1 MLNNSKNANVTI
13 LSEGLIEEE
22 VFMTHIFTILTIT
35 LSVFISGISYNRP
48 EVNQENFYI
57 QGEKEKMPKFSYHT
71 LNGKKFS
78 NRNLEP
84 DKTYLFVYFN
94 PLCDLCKEEIEDIT
108 DNIGNLED
116 VQILLVSPNQLNE
129 IEQFSE
135 SFGLDKFS
143 QITILHDFD
152 DTFYLE
158 FGAIGYPNLYIY
170 NSNKELVR
178 YFDHATGFLEIKNA
192 ITPVL
197 TQN

>member
-1 MLNNSKNANVTI
+1 
-13 LSEGLIEEE
+13 
-22 VFMTHIFTILTIT
+22 MTHIFTILTIT
-35 LSVFISGISYNRP
+35 LSIFISGNSIDSDNVY
-48 EVNQENFYI
+48 QASLFK

-71 LNGKKFS
+71 LNGKKFTY
-78 NRNLEP
+78 RNLDS

-108 DNIGNLED
+108 ENIENLED
-116 VQILLVSPNQLNE
+116 VQILLVSPNQVNE

-135 SFGLDKFS
+135 SFGLGKFS
-143 QITILHDFD
+143 QITILHDYD

-178 YFDHATGFLEIKNA
+178 YFDHATGFPEIKNA

-197 TQN
+197 TKN